1 MSGSNLHPGLNLGP
15 RHGSAHEGAET
26 LVFGFW
32 IFLMSDLVIFGLV
45 FASYLT
51 VANPL
56 GMAGGPGPAE
66 AFDLRSIFAQTM
78 ILLTSSLTFGFATL
92 ALRHEKGRAVIA
104 GWLGVTLLL
113 GFAFLTLELRDFA
126 HMIEGGAVPQRSGFW
141 SAFWGLV
148 PLHGLHVAIG
158 CLWILVM
165 LAQMALLGLVPVV
178 KTRLL
183 RLGLFW
189 HFLDLIWVA
198 IFSIVYLG
206 GLMP

>member
-1 MSGSNLHPGLNLGP
+1 MSGVKLHPGLNLGDH
-15 RHGSAHEGAET
+15 HGDAHTGAEPI
-26 LVFGFW
+26 VFGFW
-32 IFLMSDLVIFGLV
+32 VFLMSDLVIFGLV

-51 VANPL
+51 VANPT
-56 GMAGGPGPAE
+56 GMAGGPGPVD
-66 AFDLRSIFAQTM
+66 AFDLGSVFAQTM
-78 ILLTSSLTFGFATL
+78 ILLLSSLTFGFATL
-92 ALRHEKGRAVIA
+92 ALRHERGRAAIA
-104 GWLGVTLLL
+104 RWLSVSLVL
-113 GFAFLTLELRDFA
+113 GLGFLTLEMRDFA
-126 HMIEGGAVPQRSGFW
+126 HMIDVGAVPQRSGYW

-148 PLHGLHVAIG
+148 PLHGLHVAAG
-158 CLWILVM
+158 CLWLVVM
-165 LAQMALLGLVPVV
+165 LAQMGTLGLVPVV

>member
-1 MSGSNLHPGLNLGP
+1 MSTSNLHPGLNLGA
-15 RHGSAHEGAET
+15 RHGAAHEGAET
-26 LVFGFW
+26 VVFGFW
-32 IFLMSDLVIFGLV
+32 IFLMSDLLIFGLV

-51 VANPL
+51 VANPV

-66 AFDLRSIFAQTM
+66 AFDLRSVFIQTM

-92 ALRHEKGRAVIA
+92 ALRHERGRRAIAV
-104 GWLGVTLLL
+104 WLGVSLFL
-113 GFAFLTLELRDFA
+113 GLAFLTMELRDFS
-126 HMIEGGAVPQRSGFW
+126 HMIEVGAVPSRSGFW

-158 CLWILVM
+158 SLWLVVM
-165 LAQMALLGLVPVV
+165 LAQMAVLGLIPVV

-206 GLMP
+206 GLMS